1 MEVLFTL
8 PGDHGPVSVVG
19 DFNGWDPYAHPMRLG
34 DDGRYSVTIAIPQG
48 EAFAFRYLA
57 DGGRW
62 FDDDHADEYD
72 HRGAI
77 FRVAVPAMPKAAAA
91 RNGAARNG
99 AARNGA
105 ARNGAARSTSA
116 KNGASRTAVSKAA
129 ASKSAVAKAAMPKA
143 AMPKAAEAKAA
154 APRTPKRPAARAD
167 VKA

>member
-77 FRVAVPAMPKAAAA
+77 FRVAVPAMPKAAAT
-91 RNGAARNG
+91 RNGATR
-99 AARNGA
+99 
-105 ARNGAARSTSA
+105 
-116 KNGASRTAVSKAA
+116 NGASRTAVSKAA
-129 ASKSAVAKAAMPKA
+129 ASKSAVS
-143 AMPKAAEAKAA
+143 KAA
-154 APRTPKRPAARAD
+154 APRTPRRPAATAD
-167 VKA
+167 ARV

>member
-1 MEVLFTL
+1 MFSYGKPNRKGQVEVLFTL

-77 FRVAVPAMPKAAAA
+77 FRVAVPAMPKAAAT
-91 RNGAARNG
+91 RNGATR
-99 AARNGA
+99 
-105 ARNGAARSTSA
+105 
-116 KNGASRTAVSKAA
+116 NGASRTAVSKAA
-129 ASKSAVAKAAMPKA
+129 ASKSAVS
-143 AMPKAAEAKAA
+143 KAA
-154 APRTPKRPAARAD
+154 APRTPRRPAATAD
-167 VKA
+167 ARV